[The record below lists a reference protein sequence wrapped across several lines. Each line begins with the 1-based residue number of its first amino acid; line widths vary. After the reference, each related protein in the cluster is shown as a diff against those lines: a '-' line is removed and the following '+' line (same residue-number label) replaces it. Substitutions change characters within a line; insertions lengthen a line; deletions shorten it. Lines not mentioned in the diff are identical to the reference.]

1 MANTTKVKK
10 ISTVGVKDSAVRRV
24 LEELSAHI
32 ATIEL
37 ELQKGA

>member
-24 LEELSAHI
+24 LDEISAHI
-32 ATIEL
+32 ATIEIK
-37 ELQKGA
+37 LQKGA